1 MAIRAAL
8 RCVALL
14 VLGSLLAYG
23 VPPGAPRAEVPET
36 PFLMVETGT
45 HRAIINDLA
54 ISPNGDVVATASDD
68 KTLRLWSL
76 SSGALLDTFRP
87 PIGQSEDGL
96 LYTTAFSPSGKF
108 LLAGGYTGL
117 EWDGQGYVYLFGL
130 PDGELKN
137 RRLPIPGVIQKID
150 YLSDDAGQTKYL
162 AVAYSGSQQ
171 GIVVFDGKVRKVKED
186 LEFAG
191 RPTWVEFGAD
201 GRLYAVAEDGFLR
214 IYDAGLELVYRD
226 RVAGREPNQVRPSP
240 DGRHL
245 AIAYL
250 GSKHIDVHD
259 ARSGKALRQLSS
271 DRRDGIPYLGAVAWI
286 AKASGGELWA
296 AGGVKDDE
304 GRTLVRRWF
313 DPLESRE
320 HQDIAVAR
328 DAITRLEATAS
339 DGIVYA
345 SADPSWGLV
354 DSSGEIVHRQL
365 SNGGDFRAIF
375 DEAFS
380 LNEDGT
386 RLRFFFRA
394 GGEEGALDFDVRKQV
409 LRPLSHAAA
418 AALPLPRPPT
428 TLREWRNSSV
438 PLWQGKP
445 ISLEPGELSRSSAST
460 AEGGAILGADRNLYL
475 LDSRGSIVAQRPLPA
490 TAWAVTLAEDGS
502 KAVVALG
509 DGTFRWYRLE
519 GTDPLSE
526 IVALFVHR
534 DRKRWLL
541 WTPDGYF
548 SHSNNGGQML
558 AGYHSNRGAKESGQW
573 ADFAQLYRKFYD
585 PILVQRRLGIVPKI
599 LVVDQT
605 QSSAGADTLEEA
617 PAPSIRLIEFCPRE
631 PSGRQLDC
639 VPADLARR
647 GFTRIKK
654 SEGES
659 QASAG
664 DEQLA
669 LPANVDQVLVRFE
682 IRSPLPI
689 ASFDAF
695 VNGRTTGQ
703 ATRGF
708 TRVKKESGNA
718 AAVGGVEA
726 LAAQRLVTLSDGVN
740 VIEIRAYD
748 ERGIFGRSKELAL
761 SANLKS
767 RAESAPKLL
776 VLSVGVNRYEG
787 DIPALSFARL
797 DAEAI
802 SGSLSHRLPDRY
814 GEVRIIEVLDQEA
827 TRAGIE
833 RAFEALASQASSR
846 DSVVIYLAGHGIL
859 NEKDGAYHYL
869 PVDVSTWD
877 DIQTAALSQ
886 SALIQMLGQ
895 VPSANTL
902 VMIDTCHSGAF
913 PANAPGNFSN
923 ETGFFV
929 LAASASVQE
938 ALDGYN
944 GRNGVFAHAVLEGI
958 EGEAAN
964 RQGLVDATQLGLF
977 VRDRVEGL
985 AAEKNFRQQAEFSI
999 AAENLK
1005 RFPIAQV
1012 DQP

>member
-1 MAIRAAL
+1 MAIPAAL

-14 VLGSLLAYG
+14 VLGGLLAYG
-23 VPPGAPRAEVPET
+23 VPPGAPRAQVPET

-76 SSGALLDTFRP
+76 SSGTLLDTFRP
-87 PIGQSEDGL
+87 PIGQNEDGL

-150 YLSDDAGQTKYL
+150 YLTDDQGRTKYL
-162 AVAYSGSQQ
+162 AIAYSGNQQ

-191 RPTWVEFGAD
+191 RPTWVEFGSD

-214 IYDAGLELVYRD
+214 IYAEGLELVYRD
-226 RVAGREPNQVRPSP
+226 RVAGREPSQVRPSP

-250 GSKHIDVHD
+250 GSKHIDLHD

-271 DRRDGIPYLGAVAWI
+271 DRRAGIPYLGAVAWL
-286 AKASGGELWA
+286 AKGSGRELWA
-296 AGGVKDDE
+296 AGGIKDDE

-328 DAITRLEATAS
+328 DAITRLEATA
-339 DGIVYA
+339 DGEVIYA
-345 SADPSWGLV
+345 SADPSWGLI
-354 DSSGEIVHRQL
+354 DSRGEIVHRQL

-394 GGEEGALDFDVRKQV
+394 GGEEGALDFDVRKQA
-409 LRPLSHAAA
+409 LRPLSRAEAVD
-418 AALPLPRPPT
+418 LLRPRPPAALT
-428 TLREWRNSSV
+428 EWRNSSR

-445 ISLEPGELSRSSAST
+445 VPLETGELARSAAST
-460 AEGGAILGADRNLYL
+460 AEGGAVLGADRNLYL
-475 LDSRGSIVAQRPLPA
+475 LDGQGSITARRPLPA
-490 TAWAVTLAEDGS
+490 TAWAVAVAEDGS
-502 KAVVALG
+502 KAVAALG
-509 DGTFRWYRLE
+509 DGTFRWYQPE
-519 GTDPLSE
+519 GPDPLVE
-526 IVALFVHR
+526 IAALFVHR
-534 DRKRWLL
+534 DRMRWLL

-548 SHSNNGGQML
+548 SHSNNGGQKL

-585 PILVQRRLGIVPKI
+585 PILVQRRLGIVPKVA
-599 LVVDQT
+599 VVDQT
-605 QSSAGADTLEEA
+605 QTNAGADTLEEA

-631 PSGRQLDC
+631 PGGRQLDC

-659 QASAG
+659 QASTS

-682 IRSPLPI
+682 IRSPLSI

-708 TRVKKESGNA
+708 TRVKKQSDETA
-718 AAVGGVEA
+718 ADGVEA
-726 LAAQRLVTLSDGVN
+726 LAAQRLVTLADGMN

-767 RAESAPKLL
+767 RAEPPPRLL

-797 DAEAI
+797 DAESI
-802 SGSLSHRLPDRY
+802 SGSLEQHLPDRY
-814 GEVRIIEVLDQEA
+814 SEVRVVEVLDQEA

-869 PVDVSTWD
+869 PVDVGSWD
-877 DIQTAALSQ
+877 DIQTSGLSQ

-1005 RFPIAQV
+1005 RFPIAQI
-1012 DQP
+1012 D